1 MGTTIILARIL
12 LPEHFGLVA
21 ILASFLAVFSHL
33 RDLGIPTAMVQAES
47 LEKPVTNTLFLISI
61 LLAILVAGATI
72 VTGKVVSVYT
82 SEPRIFAISFA
93 MAGAIFFQALEA
105 VPVGL
110 LRRNLKF
117 REIGIR
123 DSLIAGITF
132 ILAVVL
138 ACSGFSYW
146 ALVLPMSIAGF
157 ISLLLSL
164 HAARWLPSR
173 NISTFA
179 EAKGIIVYGGT
190 LALSTIANRVIQ
202 GIDLMLL
209 GRYIPLGELGYYSRA
224 KSLMTGTLQQAL
236 GPIAAV
242 MIPVLSRLRNDPDK
256 FNNWVRK
263 ISVLI
268 TLVAAPSSALISVN
282 SSVIVQLLLGNSWSE
297 AAPFFTVI
305 ALGIFLMSHGA
316 YYYWI
321 LVATG
326 NPATLVKSTWIG
338 ATITLVAVFVGLP
351 WGGIGVALATMLSG
365 IFLRAPVLIH
375 LINQTGKVE
384 KGLLTRAYVRS
395 VVEVVVWYLILYSMS
410 VGCSQ
415 IFDFSEVMAA
425 ILLALIAL
433 GFLAA
438 RVWLSKEG
446 RELVLSLRGNIREN
460 FSLRKR

>member
-282 SSVIVQLLLGNSWSE
+282 SSVIVQLLLG
-297 AAPFFTVI
+297 
-305 ALGIFLMSHGA
+305 
-316 YYYWI
+316 
-321 LVATG
+321 
-326 NPATLVKSTWIG
+326 
-338 ATITLVAVFVGLP
+338 
-351 WGGIGVALATMLSG
+351 
-365 IFLRAPVLIH
+365 
-375 LINQTGKVE
+375 
-384 KGLLTRAYVRS
+384 
-395 VVEVVVWYLILYSMS
+395 
-410 VGCSQ
+410 
-415 IFDFSEVMAA
+415 
-425 ILLALIAL
+425 
-433 GFLAA
+433 
-438 RVWLSKEG
+438 
-446 RELVLSLRGNIREN
+446 
-460 FSLRKR
+460 

>member
-1 MGTTIILARIL
+1 M
-12 LPEHFGLVA
+12 
-21 ILASFLAVFSHL
+21 
-33 RDLGIPTAMVQAES
+33 
-47 LEKPVTNTLFLISI
+47 
-61 LLAILVAGATI
+61 
-72 VTGKVVSVYT
+72 
-82 SEPRIFAISFA
+82 
-93 MAGAIFFQALEA
+93 
-105 VPVGL
+105 
-110 LRRNLKF
+110 
-117 REIGIR
+117 
-123 DSLIAGITF
+123 
-132 ILAVVL
+132 L